1 MPTLSQAGAK
11 DLDFEEG
18 SHGIYAPARTPRDV
32 LAAIEREVTGLVKN
46 PKFAAKLKAMNF
58 VPVGTGMTDIAR
70 RLKTE
75 FRVWSEVVKASN
87 IQTSRQ

>member
-1 MPTLSQAGAK
+1 M
-11 DLDFEEG
+11 
-18 SHGIYAPARTPRDV
+18 
-32 LAAIEREVTGLVKN
+32 KN
-46 PKFAAKLKAMNF
+46 PKFATKLKAMNF
-58 VPVGTGMTDIAR
+58 VPLGTGMPDIAR